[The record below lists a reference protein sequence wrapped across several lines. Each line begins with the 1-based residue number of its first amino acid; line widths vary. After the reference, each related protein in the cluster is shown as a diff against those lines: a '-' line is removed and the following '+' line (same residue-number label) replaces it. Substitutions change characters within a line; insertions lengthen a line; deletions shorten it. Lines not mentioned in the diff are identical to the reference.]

1 MTREVPA
8 VGSVRAE
15 GVGVRLRDMY
25 RRREL
30 IVHSIG
36 FWFIKRNNEGR
47 M

>member
-1 MTREVPA
+1 MTREVPV

-15 GVGVRLRDMY
+15 GDVRLRDMY

-36 FWFIKRNNEGR
+36 FWFIKRNNEER